1 MKKFIQGLTRR
12 RIWLGVTA
20 LCSLLLGLVISGI
33 GSNMAAGL
41 ETQDM
46 AARWS
51 EKGDVSQISCFF
63 SREADI
69 TEERILSFEHQLDKA
84 LLEASIVSESE
95 NANARLWAS
104 SYSAT
109 GKVRIESNRSSVE
122 VSAVGIGGDFFLFHP
137 LKLVSGAYFSG
148 NDVLTDY
155 VVIDEDAA
163 WQLFGSNDVAGQMV
177 TIGGVPHMITGV
189 VERESGR
196 LAEAAGLTSSV
207 AYVSYNS
214 LENYGTSYGLN
225 TYELVMPNPVSGYA
239 KKYVAENI
247 GVDGIEVEIVEN
259 STRFELLPR
268 LKLLLEFGTR
278 SMSSKAIIYP
288 YWENIARGYEDI
300 LALMT
305 VFMILL
311 FLYPA
316 VLAVIAVVIAW
327 KHKTWTVKSVYLI
340 IRDKMERFW
349 EKQREKKKQKKLK
362 ETEPGKKEPKEKK
375 IREKKSGRKKSEREK
390 IVREKE
396 EEKDEKVE

>member
-1 MKKFIQGLTRR
+1 MKKIIRGL
-12 RIWLGVTA
+12 I
-20 LCSLLLGLVISGI
+20 SLLLGLALCCIV
-33 GSNMAAGL
+33 NKLAAGL
-41 ETQDM
+41 DTQDM

-104 SYSAT
+104 AYSAT
-109 GKVRIESNRSSVE
+109 GKVGIESGRASVE
-122 VSAVGIGGDFFLFHP
+122 VSAVGVGGDFFLFHP

-163 WQLFGSNDVAGQMV
+163 WQLFGSNDVAGRMV

-207 AYVSYNS
+207 AYVSYDS
-214 LENYGTSYGLN
+214 LENYGVSYGLN

-239 KKYVAENI
+239 KKYVTENI

-259 STRFELLPR
+259 TTRFDLLSR

-278 SMSSKAIIYP
+278 SMSGKAIIYP
-288 YWENIARGYEDI
+288 YWENMARGYEDV
-300 LALMT
+300 LALLT
-305 VFMILL
+305 VFMLLL

-316 VLAVIAVVIAW
+316 ILAVIAAVTAW
-327 KHKTWTVKSVYLI
+327 KHKTWTVKGVYLKI
-340 IRDKMERFW
+340 KDKLERIW
-349 EKQREKKKQKKLK
+349 EKHREKKKNKGSK
-362 ETEPGKKEPKEKK
+362 
-375 IREKKSGRKKSEREK
+375 RENKA
-390 IVREKE
+390 REKE
-396 EEKDEKVE
+396 EEQDEKVE